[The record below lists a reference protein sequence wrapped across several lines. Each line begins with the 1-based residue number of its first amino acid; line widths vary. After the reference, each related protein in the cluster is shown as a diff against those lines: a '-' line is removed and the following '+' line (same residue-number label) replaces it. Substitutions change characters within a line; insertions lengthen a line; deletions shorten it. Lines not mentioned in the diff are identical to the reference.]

1 MLVYPTKACPRIE
14 AEWNDR
20 STAIKCTTN
29 RTYMCLPNKNFT
41 ELLEFCYTY
50 PQFLI
55 SKGNEARKLKVIHEA
70 ILHVHLS
77 IAYAILRQIT
87 PTCTYDN
94 NNNNNDNKS
103 CILFHLPFT
112 QKLY

>member
-1 MLVYPTKACPRIE
+1 MLVYPTKACPTNE
-14 AEWNDR
+14 EEWNDR

-41 ELLEFCYTY
+41 ELLEFCNTY

-77 IAYAILRQIT
+77 IAYVIFRQIT
-87 PTCTYDN
+87 TTCTYDY
-94 NNNNNDNKS
+94 NDNENKS
-103 CILFHLPFT
+103 YILFYLRFT
-112 QKLY
+112 QKLN

>member
-50 PQFLI
+50 PEFLI
-55 SKGNEARKLKVIHEA
+55 LKGNETRKLKDIHDA

-77 IAYAILRQIT
+77 IAYVIFRQIT
-87 PTCTYDN
+87 TTCTYDN
-94 NNNNNDNKS
+94 NNNDNKS
-103 CILFHLPFT
+103 YILFHLPFT
-112 QKLY
+112 QKLN